1 MSWRQA
7 FHSFDDPAQRKAIEE
22 IVQRLSEMEQGEAE
36 NAGGG
41 IIWLPEEKR
50 LVKKDLSAI
59 YDGTGFNEPIDG
71 WDVWQSLTLDVRCS
85 KVLINCF
92 VSLHCD
98 SGGAA
103 STFGEFNLLFP
114 IISNKSSIATPAIA
128 SVKGPDYNPPDWAHG
143 VTGMKIGGLNNSYKK
158 FATCAW
164 QGWADVKNDVLKY
177 KIQLNKYLAKSV
189 GSAVD
194 TLEYL
199 ESSPLQGGT
208 ATLMLCHLG
217 YSINLLAYQ

>member
-50 LVKKDLSAI
+50 LVKKNLSAT
-59 YDGTGFNEPIDG
+59 YDGSIIEPVDG
-71 WDVWQSLTLDVRCS
+71 WDVWQSVALDVKCS
-85 KVLINCF
+85 KVLLNCTAF
-92 VSLHCD
+92 VHVD

-114 IISNKSSIATPAIA
+114 IISNKSSIDW
-128 SVKGPDYNPPDWAHG
+128 GPGYNPPDWAHG

-164 QGWADVKNDVLKY
+164 QGWADVNNDVLRY
-177 KIQLNKYLAKSV
+177 KVQLNKYLTKVVSP
-189 GSAVD
+189 GVD
-194 TLEYL
+194 TIEYSISTP
-199 ESSPLQGGT
+199 EGS
-208 ATLMLCHLG
+208 TLYLNHLG